1 MDNNN
6 THKKWTDTPVLDTVI
21 NAIDTVSEVPVSM
34 QYCMHNIHVPFYT
47 DSITTLM

>member
-21 NAIDTVSEVPVSM
+21 NAIDTQFQNSLSVYNTACIAYM
-34 QYCMHNIHVPFYT
+34 FPF
-47 DSITTLM
+47 TLTA